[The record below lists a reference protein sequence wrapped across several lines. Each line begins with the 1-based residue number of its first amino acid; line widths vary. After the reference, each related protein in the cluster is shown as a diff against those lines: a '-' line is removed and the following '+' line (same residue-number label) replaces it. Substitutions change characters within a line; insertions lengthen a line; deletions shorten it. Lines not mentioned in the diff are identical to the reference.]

1 MIYHSNFGSDT
12 ICRVNIDHQNEV
24 HTIKAYEDTA
34 LPANEGK
41 TFLGWNTKA
50 DLSGDFLA
58 FTDIGSG
65 ILLPEIQLDAQN
77 EDNENH
83 LYAVWGDI
91 KIKKTGNKVYD
102 NTGNYVD
109 YTVVVTNAGNVAIAS
124 VALTDALIPNDVT
137 LIPVESGVS
146 DNILSPNETWTYK
159 YQHVVTQEDR
169 DAGQIDN
176 TVTARATTIDNIQ
189 LKDVKDSVTI
199 PLNQAPGLEVEKTA
213 DKALFTLGDK
223 ITYTVKVKN
232 TGNVTLQNVTVVDTL
247 TEDFADATIEKS
259 LNDDELLDVGEIW
272 TYTYFTS
279 LLSQMLTVAGC
290 TTKYW

>member
-1 MIYHSNFGSDT
+1 MELNPRRSGFNRLYSAQCHSSCSGNITLYAQWGPEIIPTKVIYHSNFGSDT

-124 VALTDALIPNDVT
+124 VALTDMPLI
-137 LIPVESGVS
+137 LMS
-146 DNILSPNETWTYK
+146 
-159 YQHVVTQEDR
+159 H
-169 DAGQIDN
+169 
-176 TVTARATTIDNIQ
+176 
-189 LKDVKDSVTI
+189 
-199 PLNQAPGLEVEKTA
+199 
-213 DKALFTLGDK
+213 
-223 ITYTVKVKN
+223 
-232 TGNVTLQNVTVVDTL
+232 
-247 TEDFADATIEKS
+247 
-259 LNDDELLDVGEIW
+259 
-272 TYTYFTS
+272 
-279 LLSQMLTVAGC
+279 
-290 TTKYW
+290 